1 VMKQAASLKRF
12 RVETMLP
19 GISITTTPTD
29 YAPIEAM
36 QLERFNGQQFELF
49 GEVIS
54 AEQ

>member
-1 VMKQAASLKRF
+1 MKQAASLKRF
-12 RVETMLP
+12 RMETLLP
-19 GISITTTPTD
+19 GISISTGPSD

-54 AEQ
+54 NEQ